1 VDRFEVQDIMDL
13 LGLIFQK
20 LTQLAGGS
28 ELLPLLVFCVLVVL
42 LGLGVGMGAMRLI
55 RGPRSAPEAGAEQS
69 G

>member
-1 VDRFEVQDIMDL
+1 MDL

-42 LGLGVGMGAMRLI
+42 LGLGLGVAAMRLI
-55 RGPRSAPEAGAEQS
+55 RGPRSTPEAGVEQS